1 MDIYKSVLNGDKRAI
16 ARFISLIEQKSQDA
30 ASLLKKIHNHT
41 GNAIIVGITGP
52 PGGGK
57 SSIVNQLTKKLRS
70 ENKKVGII
78 AVDPS
83 SPFSGGALLGDRIRM
98 QDLTLDEGVFIR
110 SMGTRGALG
119 GLSRASYDSA
129 KVLDASGMD
138 YVIIE
143 TVGVGQ
149 SEVDIVKLADIVIL
163 VQVPGLG
170 DDVQAIKAGIMEI
183 GDIFVVN
190 KADKDGAERLVTEIE
205 MTLDLNPNKNEFRPP
220 VIKTVATT
228 GEGINDLCVNITK
241 VWEQFVKLGIIRK
254 KRVARTKQE
263 LIDLVKESF
272 FEDFFDIY
280 SEKIQD
286 MADNIYNKKI
296 DPYSASEIIIQ
307 NIRESFFQK

>member
-1 MDIYKSVLNGDKRAI
+1 MDIYKSVIGGDKRAI
-16 ARFISLIEQKSQDA
+16 ARFISLIEQRSEEA
-30 ASLLKKIHNHT
+30 INLLKKIHSRT
-41 GNAIIVGITGP
+41 GNAIIIGITGP

-57 SSIVNQLTKKLRS
+57 SSIVNQLAKKLRS
-70 ENKKVGII
+70 KNKKVGII
-78 AVDPS
+78 AIDPS

-98 QDLTLDEGVFIR
+98 QELTMDEGVFIR

-119 GLSRASYDSA
+119 GLSKASYDSA

-138 YVIIE
+138 FIIIE

-149 SEVDIVKLADIVIL
+149 SEVDIVKLADIVVL

-190 KADKDGAERLVTEIE
+190 KADKEGAERLVKEIE

-228 GEGINDLCVNITK
+228 GEGIDDLFVNITR
-241 VWEQFVKLGIIRK
+241 VWEHFVKFDIIRK
-254 KRVARTKQE
+254 RRLARAKQE
-263 LIDLVKESF
+263 LIDIVKENYF
-272 FEDFFDIY
+272 DDFFQRY

-286 MADNIYNKKI
+286 MAEQIYQRKM

-307 NIRESFFQK
+307 DIRKVFFN

>member
-1 MDIYKSVLNGDKRAI
+1 MDIYKSVLEGNKRAI
-16 ARFISLIEQKSQDA
+16 ARFISLIEQRSEEA
-30 ASLLKKIHNHT
+30 IELLKKIHGYT
-41 GNAIIVGITGP
+41 GNAVIIGITGP

-57 SSIVNQLTKKLRS
+57 SSIVNQLAKKIRS

-119 GLSRASYDSA
+119 GLSLATYDSV
-129 KVLDASGMD
+129 KVLDAAGMD
-138 YVIIE
+138 YVLIE

-149 SEVDIVKLADIVIL
+149 SEVDIVKLADIVLL

-190 KADKDGAERLVTEIE
+190 KADREGAERLVTEIE
-205 MTLDLNPNKNEFRPP
+205 MTLDLNPAKYNLRPP
-220 VIKTVATT
+220 VVKTVATT
-228 GEGINDLCVNITK
+228 GEGINELYVNITEI
-241 VWEQFVKLGIIRK
+241 WEQFAERNIVHK
-254 KRVARTKQE
+254 KRLERAKQE
-263 LIDLVKESF
+263 LIDLVKEKYFENF
-272 FEDFFDIY
+272 FNKYSTKIHDLADLIY
-280 SEKIQD
+280 RKQV
-286 MADNIYNKKI
+286 
-296 DPYSASEIIIQ
+296 DPYSASEIIRQ
-307 NIRESFFQK
+307 DMRKNFF